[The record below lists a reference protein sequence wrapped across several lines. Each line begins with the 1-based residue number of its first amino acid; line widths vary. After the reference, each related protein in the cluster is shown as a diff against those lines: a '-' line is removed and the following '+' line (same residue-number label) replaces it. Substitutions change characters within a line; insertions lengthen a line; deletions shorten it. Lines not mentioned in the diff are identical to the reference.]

1 MNTTTKILNKIAR
14 QIYEW
19 GLSTNTSNRYDLP
32 TDTIIELVNK
42 SSWNIEIDSKKLIY
56 YTRHNFITPPKKVGL
71 TSALGGTVGHHKL
84 KVPLMVWYLTQLYN
98 RGFKH
103 DEIRLHMYNYFSNLM
118 PPKPVEDTPMEERI
132 LYNLRLNKKL
142 FIALPTI
149 EDYTLYTEKII
160 LPCWKL
166 TTVNYFEG
174 KNDPLYRVL
183 IPKRNI
189 TQQESNILNT
199 LRTDK
204 QFLKEE
210 GFKWISIKDG
220 EVKTEY
226 LEDLMIFKKYAMK
239 YKSDENTKYLDLLDK
254 NITYEQL

>member
-1 MNTTTKILNKIAR
+1 MNTTTKIFNKIAR
-14 QIYEW
+14 QMYEW
-19 GLSTNTSNRYDLP
+19 GLSTDTSNRYDLP
-32 TDTIIELVNK
+32 TDTLIGLVNK
-42 SSWNIEIDSKKLIY
+42 SSWDIGIDKKKLIY
-56 YTRHNFITPPKKVGL
+56 YTRHNFITSPKKVGL

-84 KVPLMVWYLTQLYN
+84 KVPLMVWYLTQLYK

-103 DEIRLHMYNYFSNLM
+103 DEIRLHMYNYFSNVV

-132 LYNLRLNKKL
+132 LYSLRLNKKL

-149 EDYTLYTEKII
+149 EDYTLYTEKIT

-174 KNDPLYRVL
+174 KNDPFYRVL

-189 TQQESNILNT
+189 SQQEANILNT

-210 GFKWISIKDG
+210 GFKIISIKDG
-220 EVKTEY
+220 KVTTEY
-226 LEDLMIFKKYAMK
+226 LEDLMIFKKYAMRHK
-239 YKSDENTKYLDLLDK
+239 GDEHTKYLDLLDK
-254 NITYEQL
+254 NIKYEQL